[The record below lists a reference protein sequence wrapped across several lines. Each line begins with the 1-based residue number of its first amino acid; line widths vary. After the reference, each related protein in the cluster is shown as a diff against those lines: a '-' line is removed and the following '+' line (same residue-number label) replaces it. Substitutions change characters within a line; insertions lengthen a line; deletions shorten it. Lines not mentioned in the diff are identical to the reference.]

1 MMSTARLALPE
12 GYEAF
17 LKDLKERIRTAQV
30 RAALA
35 VNRELVL
42 LYWSIGRDILTR
54 QKLHGWGA
62 KIIDRLA
69 TDLRNAFPEMTGFSL
84 RNLKYMRAFAEA
96 WPEEQF
102 MQQLAAQIPWFH
114 NCVILDRVKS
124 PAEREWY
131 IRQTVQ
137 NGWSRN
143 VLVHQIESGLYR
155 RQGKVLT
162 NFTRTLPAPQSELA
176 QQIVKDPYNFDFLA
190 IAEEARERELEGA
203 LIDHIRHFL
212 LELGIGFAFVG
223 SQYPIQVGGEEFR
236 LDLLFY
242 HLRLRAFIVL
252 DLKIGEFQPEFSG
265 KMNFYLSA
273 IDDLLRH
280 PDDQP
285 SIGIILCKS
294 KNKVVA
300 EYALRDIRKPVGVS
314 EYRLTEVLPKRLR
327 NSLPAIEQ
335 LEAELKDK
343 SLR

>member
-1 MMSTARLALPE
+1 MSITQLALPE
-12 GYEAF
+12 GYEPF

-54 QKLHGWGA
+54 QKQHGWGA

-69 TDLRNAFPEMTGFSL
+69 ADLHKAFPEMTGLSP
-84 RNLKYMRAFAEA
+84 RNLKYMRASAEA
-96 WPEEQF
+96 YPDKQF
-102 MQQLAAQIPWFH
+102 VQQVVAQIPWGH
-114 NCVILDRVKS
+114 NVRILDYVKHS
-124 PAEREWY
+124 TEREWY
-131 IRQTVQ
+131 IRQTIQ

-143 VLVHQIESGLYR
+143 VLVHQIEGGLYR
-155 RQGKVLT
+155 RQGQALT

-176 QQIVKDPYNFDFLA
+176 QQVVKDPYNFEFLTL
-190 IAEEARERELEGA
+190 AEEARERELERA
-203 LIDHIRHFL
+203 LIDHLRDFM

-236 LDLLFY
+236 IDLLFY
-242 HLRLRAFIVL
+242 HLRLRSFVAL
-252 DLKIGEFQPEFSG
+252 DLKIGQFQPEYSG

-273 IDDLLRH
+273 IDDMLRH

-314 EYRLTEVLPKRLR
+314 EYRLTEALPKRLR
-327 NSLPAIEQ
+327 DSLPAIEQ
-335 LEAELKDK
+335 LEAELKNK
-343 SLR
+343 NPP